1 MVYAGARIKSPTQT
15 AHPSR
20 RCSTVGR
27 LGLATGHLARPAP
40 GYRPPSEL
48 TRFSARWRWD
58 GWNFGVPSRE
68 PTSPL
73 SRCKEQESSPPMR
86 LLAQVR

>member
-48 TRFSARWRWD
+48 TRFSAR
-58 GWNFGVPSRE
+58 
-68 PTSPL
+68 
-73 SRCKEQESSPPMR
+73 
-86 LLAQVR
+86 